1 MTSVVE
7 DGPRIT
13 SFNKTCKKVRLLL
26 RSVIKP
32 GPAGFN
38 KRQVEETAWSNPGDP
53 AGRPGRTRT
62 RPGFFFLMWD
72 LKPINIYTLFSQEK
86 SHVFS
91 MWDKKPFCLNTST

>member
-32 GPAGFN
+32 G
-38 KRQVEETAWSNPGDP
+38 KRQVEETARSNPGDP
-53 AGRPGRTRT
+53 AEPGRD
-62 RPGFFFLMWD
+62 PVFFFL
-72 LKPINIYTLFSQEK
+72 NVGFET
-86 SHVFS
+86 H
-91 MWDKKPFCLNTST
+91 